1 MEAKSCAN
9 CRLHRAERRPKVV
22 GEMFDTV
29 VEFADEDETV
39 YHCTVTNRL
48 IGTTPIVCDRYEEP
62 QSVKKQL
69 DEWEARWQARQAGRP
84 DRDEER

>member
-48 IGTTPIVCDRYEEP
+48 IGTEPIVCDRYEEP
-62 QSVKKQL
+62 QAIKTQL
-69 DEWEARWQARQAGRP
+69 DEWEARFQARQSK
-84 DRDEER
+84 RDPEEER